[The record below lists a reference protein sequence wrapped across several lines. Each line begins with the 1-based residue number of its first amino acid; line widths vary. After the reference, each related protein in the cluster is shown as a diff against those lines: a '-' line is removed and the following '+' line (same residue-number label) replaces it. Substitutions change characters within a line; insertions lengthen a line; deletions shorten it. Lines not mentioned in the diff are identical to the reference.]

1 MGDPGRPSLSV
12 LVPVRDGERYLEE
25 AIRSVLAEGWEPIEV
40 LVVDD
45 GSTDGSA
52 AVAESFGPPVRCI
65 RRPPLGQASARN
77 AAVSAAT
84 GDLHLHLDADDLVVP
99 GAIGKLAG
107 MLVADPSIDLVTG
120 CFETFLSPDASDE
133 LRQRVRIPEEAQR
146 GHLSGTSI
154 LRASSVSRVG
164 PIDESM
170 PVLAAL
176 DWYTR
181 AIDAGLTVRVV
192 PEVVLRR
199 RIHGRNTSLVQGRDA
214 STRMRFLKSVLDRR
228 RTAGREPTS

>member
-1 MGDPGRPSLSV
+1 MGDSGRPSLSV

-120 CFETFLSPDASDE
+120 CFETFLCPDASDE
-133 LRQRVRIPEEAQR
+133 LRQRVRIPEDAQR

-181 AIDAGLTVRVV
+181 AIDAGLAVRVV